1 MFFSKGFL
9 GTNAPF
15 YMDIA
20 TIYFAILPFLL
31 AFSIFFAVKKQYKKH
46 FISQFIILCLTL
58 YIIVLFEIGLRISG
72 GFMEYSKYS
81 NISFDFML
89 VFLVIHIFIAI
100 AAIGGWIFLF
110 ISSYKQYK
118 RNELDGKKHKK
129 MGKGIFAAITVTS
142 IMGIC
147 MYLFLFVF

>member
-9 GTNAPF
+9 GTSAPL

-31 AFSIFFAVKKQYKKH
+31 AFSIFYAVKKEYKKH
-46 FISQFIILCLTL
+46 FISQAIILSFTL
-58 YIIVLFEIGLRISG
+58 YIVMLFEIGLRISG
-72 GFMEYSKYS
+72 GFMEYCKYS
-81 NISFDFML
+81 NVSFDFML
-89 VFLVIHIFIAI
+89 IFLVIHIFIAI
-100 AAIGGWIFLF
+100 AAIAGWIFLF

-118 RNELDGKKHKK
+118 RNELNGMKHKK
-129 MGKGIFAAITVTS
+129 IGKGIFAALTLTS
-142 IMGIC
+142 IMGTC